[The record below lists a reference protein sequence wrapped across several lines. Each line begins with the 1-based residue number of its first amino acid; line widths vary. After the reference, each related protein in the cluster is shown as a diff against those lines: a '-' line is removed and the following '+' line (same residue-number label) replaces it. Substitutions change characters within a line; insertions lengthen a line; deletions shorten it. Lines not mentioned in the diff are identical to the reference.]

1 LIQKIANT
9 TRVLKVVSP
18 VFTSAFSFAK
28 HRITNNKEFIHMDN
42 ILVTGGAGYVGSG
55 LLRELL
61 SMGYQVTCVDNL
73 MFGGE
78 SLLDIWH
85 NENFKFI
92 KCDINDWKA
101 FSEILS
107 NNKIDAVIHL
117 AAIVGDPACKMQS
130 KLAEQTNWES
140 TKWLLDKCRE
150 IGIPKFL
157 FASTCSNYGKM
168 DDPES
173 YVDEDS
179 ILAPVSLYAELKV
192 RFEKYMLDEI
202 GKDSNFSPTSLRFST
217 VYGLS
222 PRMRF
227 DLTVNEFTKDLSL
240 GKELIIF
247 GEQFWR
253 PYCHVKDFS
262 NAFITVLRSPT
273 EKVAYNVFNVG
284 DTSENYTK
292 QMLIDEIKK
301 VIPDSI
307 IKYIEKNEDPRNY
320 RVNSDKIK
328 RELGFKITMRVPD
341 GIKEVKRIVQENI
354 IQDPEDQRY
363 YNIPHE

>member
-1 LIQKIANT
+1 MEH
-9 TRVLKVVSP
+9 V
-18 VFTSAFSFAK
+18 
-28 HRITNNKEFIHMDN
+28 
-42 ILVTGGAGYVGSG
+42 LVTGGAGYVGSG

-61 SMGYQVTCVDNL
+61 SEDYYVTCVDKL

-85 NENFKFI
+85 NKNFTFI
-92 KCDINDWKA
+92 KCDVNDWDSFNK
-101 FSEILS
+101 ILS
-107 NNKIDAVIHL
+107 DNNFDAVIHL
-117 AAIVGDPACKMQS
+117 AAIVGDPACKMHS
-130 KLAEQTNWES
+130 DLANKTNWDS
-140 TKWLLDKCRE
+140 SKWLIDKCKE
-150 IGIPKFL
+150 IGISKFL

-179 ILAPVSLYAELKV
+179 KLAPVSLYAELKV
-192 RFEKYMLDEI
+192 KFERYMLNEMTKSD
-202 GKDSNFSPTSLRFST
+202 DFVPTSLRFST

-227 DLTVNEFTKDLSL
+227 DLTVNEFTKDLAL
-240 GKELIIF
+240 DRELVIF

-262 NAFITVLRSPT
+262 NAFITVLKSPT

-284 DTSENYTK
+284 DTQENYTK

-301 VIPDSI
+301 VLPESK
-307 IKYIEKNEDPRNY
+307 IKYVNKNEDPRDY

-328 RELGFKITMRVPD
+328 RELGFEITMRVPD
-341 GIKEVKRIVQENI
+341 GIKEVKRIVQEGV
-354 IQDPEDQRY
+354 IQDPEDQKY
-363 YNIPHE
+363 YNIPHESKD